1 MFHENYSDG
10 DTCTISIKDPSNT
23 KKRLFISSVYMPCN
37 EMIAGTTITK
47 LIEKTNSNEEGL
59 IICSDTNSHN
69 TKWGNKTNSKKGK
82 ELANIMNIENLYLEN
97 KTYSPTW
104 SARGTSSTIDLTLT
118 NLFAPK
124 IENWVIIPG
133 QSFSDHEYIYFDFSS
148 LLTTTV
154 KSRKLN
160 TKKCDWPRFQEKL
173 KDNLHCKQNLNKK
186 SDIDFALKHLSG
198 QMTSALEASCP
209 TLSTKLKKP
218 ASRWTKSM
226 VNRRER
232 LIKIKQRALHNKLI
246 PNKHKEILK
255 LRRQYSKGKKE
266 LSKLIRKVK
275 KENWHDYCSKI
286 EKLKDTARLAK
297 VSETN
302 NTSLGALLKEDGS
315 FTNSPLETIQH
326 LSDGLLGP
334 ETNST

>member
-1 MFHENYSDG
+1 
-10 DTCTISIKDPSNT
+10 
-23 KKRLFISSVYMPCN
+23 
-37 EMIAGTTITK
+37 
-47 LIEKTNSNEEGL
+47 
-59 IICSDTNSHN
+59 
-69 TKWGNKTNSKKGK
+69 
-82 ELANIMNIENLYLEN
+82 
-97 KTYSPTW
+97 
-104 SARGTSSTIDLTLT
+104 
-118 NLFAPK
+118 
-124 IENWVIIPG
+124 
-133 QSFSDHEYIYFDFSS
+133 
-148 LLTTTV
+148 
-154 KSRKLN
+154 
-160 TKKCDWPRFQEKL
+160 
-173 KDNLHCKQNLNKK
+173 
-186 SDIDFALKHLSG
+186 
-198 QMTSALEASCP
+198 MTSALEASCP

-297 VSETN
+297 VSETK

-334 ETNST
+334 ETNSMIKQTISADISVSDIHKFINANRLRKAVKRLKKNKAPGPDGITNEMITNSIHTVSSKQIF